1 MSAPLTERTFHAH
14 CFDLSNILHISQSGH
29 KYSSFMVLAADIQG
43 HRGGIICSSSI
54 TSLAAINLCKPRI
67 YCTDVWMHL
76 SEQYMSILYVNAFDS
91 TAWLKAHTC
100 EVETATVK
108 VSGAAGLSS
117 GAVSVAS
124 PGTGAGTESRLDPGL
139 GAGRASTSE
148 MESSVM
154 GTNSEGV
161 MAVVRSSDTIG
172 DWRELSPGAPSS
184 SPGHEPG
191 VSPPVPGV
199 SVVVL
204 GGSRLTTG
212 GLLWSEVR
220 EKRWWAEKDFG
231 SSCFLWREERLLLRL
246 PPL

>member
-1 MSAPLTERTFHAH
+1 M
-14 CFDLSNILHISQSGH
+14 
-29 KYSSFMVLAADIQG
+29 
-43 HRGGIICSSSI
+43 HR
-54 TSLAAINLCKPRI
+54 
-67 YCTDVWMHL
+67 
-76 SEQYMSILYVNAFDS
+76 SEQYMSLLNINAFYS
-91 TAWLKAHTC
+91 TAWLRSCTW

-108 VSGAAGLSS
+108 VSGAAGASS
-117 GAVSVAS
+117 GAASVAS
-124 PGTGAGTESRLDPGL
+124 PGTGAGSGSKLDPGL
-139 GAGRASTSE
+139 GAGSASTSE

-154 GTNSEGV
+154 GMNSEGV
-161 MAVVRSSDTIG
+161 AAVVRSSDTIG
-172 DWRELSPGAPSS
+172 DWRELSPGAPRS

-191 VSPPVPGV
+191 VIPPGPGV

-204 GGSRLTTG
+204 GGSRLTSG